1 MITPQ
6 QRANHNMHYINE
18 IERMIR
24 ILRTQHHISEAVRI
38 TSLLDACF
46 IIDDDLKYHRGL
58 RRVYNECCKTWD
70 DANMD

>member
-6 QRANHNMHYINE
+6 QRANHNMHSINE

-24 ILRTQHHISEAVRI
+24 ILHTRCHISEAVRI

-46 IIDDDLKYHRGL
+46 LIDDDLKYTKAL
-58 RRVYNECCKTWD
+58 RRTYLTACKAVD
-70 DANMD
+70 NVLMD

>member
-6 QRANHNMHYINE
+6 QRANHNMHAINE

-24 ILRTQHHISEAVRI
+24 ILRTQCHISEAVRI

-46 IIDDDLKYHRGL
+46 IIDDDLKYTKAL
-58 RRVYNECCKTWD
+58 RRTYLTACQAVDNVL
-70 DANMD
+70 MD